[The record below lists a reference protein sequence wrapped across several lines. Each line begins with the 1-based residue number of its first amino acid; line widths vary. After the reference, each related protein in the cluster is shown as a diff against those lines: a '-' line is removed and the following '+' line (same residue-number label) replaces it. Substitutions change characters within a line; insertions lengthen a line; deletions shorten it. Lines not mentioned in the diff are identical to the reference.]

1 MISTAAYYIMG
12 VAFILLE
19 IGAILY
25 LGRNQGIFL
34 AGEVH
39 FGFMTLSRGS
49 NVGDIALASGYWL
62 LITAA
67 ILNGDTVKDGFIVLG
82 FVLWF
87 GDEGDTISTILKV
100 EAKLWALL
108 YSLILIIY
116 GQNNMREADGEN
128 DSVPSDRGRH
138 GCNQGSTTAVAGG
151 SAGVAIAAGTVHGN
165 ITTTENTS
173 GNKVDVSGNMSGL
186 GQMGTGLLGEGHTST
201 SIKSDQL
208 RDVNVKTDVK
218 DNVTTITGSTV
229 TGALWEHMSG
239 AKIHLENVTFGKGVA
254 KQTTVGTKTD
264 MQEHRTSSSL
274 VEVEATIDILTTTIN
289 QLYDIV
295 LKKEEGNSSRDID
308 DPMSTDRSETT
319 PEHVPQ
325 GKHARGRSPLMISA
339 RAGNKEDFFKL
350 LQTQKINSKK
360 TDYKGNT
367 ILHLACLGGNL
378 DIVKHLVEK
387 EGLSLQSYGQHNM
400 LPLMIAAERGYEEM
414 FRYFVKK
421 DTNLDG
427 LDRSHIHFHHDG
439 WYHNC
444 SSKQCAAMRVYF
456 EIIYH
461 RYMTFL
467 KKTFIT

>member
-1 MISTAAYYIMG
+1 MISTVAYYIMG

-19 IGAILY
+19 IGVILY

-34 AGEVH
+34 AGEVR
-39 FGFMTLSRGS
+39 FGLMTLSRDS
-49 NVGDIALASGYWL
+49 NVGDIALASGYLL

-67 ILNGDTVKDGFIVLG
+67 FLNGDMVTESFIVLG

-87 GDEGDTISTILKV
+87 VDEGDMISTILKV
-100 EAKLWALL
+100 VAIL
-108 YSLILIIY
+108 YSLILIIH
-116 GQNNMREADGEN
+116 GQPNMREADGEN
-128 DSVPSDRGRH
+128 DSGPSDRGRH
-138 GCNQGSTTAVAGG
+138 GCNQGSTTAVTGG
-151 SAGVAIAAGTVHGN
+151 TAGVAIAAGTVHGN

-186 GQMGTGLLGEGHTST
+186 GQMGNGLLGEGHTST

-218 DNVTTITGSTV
+218 DNDFAITDSTITS
-229 TGALWEHMSG
+229 ALLENMSG
-239 AKIHLENVTFGKGVA
+239 AKINMQNVTIGKGVSE
-254 KQTTVGTKTD
+254 QTTVGRKTD
-264 MQEHRTSSSL
+264 MQEHHTSSSL
-274 VEVEATIDILTTTIN
+274 VEVEAKIDILTTTIN

-319 PEHVPQ
+319 PEHAPQ
-325 GKHARGRSPLMISA
+325 GKHARGRSPLMNAA

-350 LQTQKINSKK
+350 LQTQKINSEK

-387 EGLSLQSYGQHNM
+387 EGLSLQRNGQHNM
-400 LPLMIAAERGYEEM
+400 LPLVIAAERGYEEM

-427 LDRSHIHFHHDG
+427 LDQGHMHHHYEG

-444 SSKQCAAMRVYF
+444 SSKKCALARVYF